1 MTTMRVQRRRMPAE
15 WEPHAATWVA
25 WPHNAETWPGCLDA
39 AEREFRLLVEKL
51 SASEPVHVVVQNA
64 EHARHVHE
72 QLIPLGTAR
81 PIQLHEVPTDDAW
94 MRDIGPTFVE
104 DAETGLLAIDW
115 LFNSWGGKYPPWD
128 RDDAAA
134 SGVAAQ
140 AKVRSQRVGLV
151 IEGGALEVDG
161 EGTLLT
167 TESVLLDPKRN
178 PRLDKAEL
186 ERQLAELLGVRHV
199 VWLEGAIEGDDT
211 DGHIDEI
218 ARFVGPARVVCAR
231 EPDARD
237 PNHAALERCRAQLED
252 ARDARGRAL
261 EVIDLPMPPPI
272 EADGAR
278 LPASYAN
285 FYIANQTLIVPVF
298 GVAKDAEALRI
309 LSDLFPGRAV
319 SGTPCRTLV
328 RGLGSVH
335 CLTQQQPAL
344 RHGPES

>member
-1 MTTMRVQRRRMPAE
+1 MPAE

-115 LFNSWGGKYPPWD
+115 IFNSWGGKYPPWD

-134 SGVAAQ
+134 GGVAAQ

-178 PRLDKAEL
+178 PRVDQAEL

-237 PNHAALERCRAQLED
+237 PNHAALERCRAQLEE

-319 SGTPCRTLV
+319 RGTPCRTLV